1 LRGGLYRQSP
11 EASSLPHVER
21 NERAL
26 SCGLRSASP
35 SEGDASRMRRSHRIE
50 SEEGHRKRVGQLS
63 LRRPP
68 FAGMATPFR
77 PSSSRHR
84 SSSNST
90 CLLRDRRSCF
100 AISANPDLRLA
111 GTRTNRATLGSV
123 MATSK
128 NSRIQQFSICNVV
141 IRYDTL
147 CFRRTI
153 GVLTS
158 ITDGQGCKGQFP
170 VLRKTA
176 T

>member
-1 LRGGLYRQSP
+1 
-11 EASSLPHVER
+11 
-21 NERAL
+21 
-26 SCGLRSASP
+26 
-35 SEGDASRMRRSHRIE
+35 M
-50 SEEGHRKRVGQLS
+50 GQPS

-100 AISANPDLRLA
+100 AISANRDLRLA

-128 NSRIQQFSICNVV
+128 NSRIQQFSICNVL
-141 IRYDTL
+141 ILSDTL
-147 CFRRTI
+147 CFRRMMMATLST
-153 GVLTS
+153 GDRRLLRQNLGDAKRQYPDLPKQQLS
-158 ITDGQGCKGQFP
+158 
-170 VLRKTA
+170 VLRDLTA
-176 T
+176 TLHLSIFRGELLYFSGKWYVSHSGLLRIAHRRR